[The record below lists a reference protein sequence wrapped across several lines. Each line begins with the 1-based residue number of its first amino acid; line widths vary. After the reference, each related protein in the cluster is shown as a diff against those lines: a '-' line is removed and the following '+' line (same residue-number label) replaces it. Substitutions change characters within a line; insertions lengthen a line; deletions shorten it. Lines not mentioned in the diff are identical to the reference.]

1 MICPS
6 CGSKRSYCEWGVE
19 KCRRCKTPVKAQSQL
34 IDLPVFATR
43 FEKTPRFFGYNFGE
57 AQGYKGYGIIQKY

>member
-1 MICPS
+1 MLCS

-19 KCRRCKTPVKAQSQL
+19 ICEVCGEKREVNSQL
-34 IDLPVFATR
+34 IGLPIFATR
-43 FEKTPRFFGYNFGE
+43 FEATPRFYGYNFGE